1 MHEAEGKIT
10 FVSVHLPLFLRSN
23 SEYILIYLKIPIL
36 RYPTTTMT
44 ELDHII
50 ARLSRLGVITSTDE
64 APASVLSKAPE
75 SKFADDTSLDKPSN
89 DDRACDITSLTSSK
103 VAQLSRIDSHEE
115 TTEDIDSLK
124 SQLAQAQE
132 ELRQIKNKRLQG
144 LEKGGVLANKL
155 KQCEYELK
163 QTQLANTYLER
174 RDSKWAMELDGR
186 FSTAPDNIHIEKFPG
201 KGNDLS
207 MKVVLSRTFTFT
219 ERYKSAYE
227 MVRDNAAIGCLR
239 MNGRL
244 YIAKSGKTREDFGD
258 FINSDHW
265 TSEAEFLGEM
275 VASPLNRGHAT
286 HVEPQLMAFYIT
298 RTLSESGH
306 FLGDF
311 VNTPIV
317 YVKESCTELKDIIIS
332 VSEPICKSCKGLTVA
347 VNGFAED
354 HGYRFTLENRRRY
367 TTAGNK
373 QGSSDPQPVRFADR

>member
-1 MHEAEGKIT
+1 MA
-10 FVSVHLPLFLRSN
+10 
-23 SEYILIYLKIPIL
+23 
-36 RYPTTTMT
+36 

-50 ARLSRLGVITSTDE
+50 ARLSRLGIITSTDE
-64 APASVLSKAPE
+64 APGSVLSKAPE
-75 SKFADDTSLDKPSN
+75 TISADDTSLDKPSN
-89 DDRACDITSLTSSK
+89 DDLACDITSLTSSK

-115 TTEDIDSLK
+115 TAEDIDSLK

-144 LEKGGVLANKL
+144 LKKGGVLANKL

-163 QTQLANTYLER
+163 QTQLANIYLER
-174 RDSKWAMELDGR
+174 RDSERAMELDGR

-239 MNGRL
+239 LNGRL

-265 TSEAEFLGEM
+265 TSRAVVLGDM
-275 VASPLNRGHAT
+275 VKFHITTRWAT
-286 HVEPQLMAFYIT
+286 HVEPQLMVFYIT

-306 FLGDF
+306 ILEDF

-317 YVKESCTELKDIIIS
+317 PAKGSRTELKNIIIG
-332 VSEPICKSCKGLTVA
+332 VSEPICDSCTKLTAA
-347 VNGFAED
+347 VNGFAEN
-354 HGYRFTLENRRRY
+354 HGYRFTLDNRRKI
-367 TTAGNK
+367 TTNGNK